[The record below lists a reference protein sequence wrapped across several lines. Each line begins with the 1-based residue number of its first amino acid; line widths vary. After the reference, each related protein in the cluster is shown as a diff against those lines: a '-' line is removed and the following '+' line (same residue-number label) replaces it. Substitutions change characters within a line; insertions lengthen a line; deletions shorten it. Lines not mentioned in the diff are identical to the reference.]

1 MQKHER
7 EAFAAAQEA
16 AARFGCTVQAEFGR
30 RGSKMMLVIVGPR
43 GTRSRAV
50 SSSPAAP
57 SNEASFARQ
66 WVNRTASEVA

>member
-16 AARFGCTVQAEFGR
+16 ATRFGCTVQAEFGR
-30 RGSKMMLVIVGPR
+30 RGSKMFLVIVGPR

-50 SSSPAAP
+50 SSSPSSP
-57 SNEASFARQ
+57 TVEASYARQ
-66 WVNRTASEVA
+66 WVNRTAGEVA